1 MRFSHV
7 FYCSNDKHG
16 FNRNNAGACRATGS
30 HTWSVTI
37 SCNLRYRCIAVFA
50 HIECNLSDLQ
60 DNPASTTTRRRIRR
74 PLQEFCVNSTAI
86 DGSSHQAVKEL
97 NSSGSLFPDLSNAVR
112 IESTADLTLRRST
125 RSRRVSNNGGSV
137 TDCDVPSRS
146 KPRVQR
152 KSRLNDGAA
161 VAVRQIDIPAE
172 NTPTASELIRSL
184 CAAAADAAA
193 EVETEL
199 LAATASSPV
208 VPVQDGIQRV
218 CVPSASASATPR
230 AKQGDAATMTICPTD
245 RSPARLCTGSV
256 GASSL
261 SADTRSNQCEIAV
274 SEPILDQS
282 APDDPGQRLQDEYPY
297 RVLSDPLTAGL
308 TDSQH
313 ASPST
318 ISTTLV
324 PSASQLPEQLLSSIS
339 SQHACFVPPLF
350 EDPGHEHRRI
360 NKQRTHVSSTH
371 SSTLFSQFAVWVPE
385 MDSVACVQA
394 VPTRSTTQRCMPK
407 HPAAGDSTAAL
418 PDGPADAMCVPAAM
432 RIQPDCM
439 AVLHVVPSSVY
450 DTHGT
455 ALLYRWWLIGVVT
468 CLLTL
473 LACLH
478 PSSVGHFVQAL
489 HGTWSELCANASS
502 VLYALWSRVPCIDDV
517 AWRSCVSQIQLIC
530 TRMLCILGDVWDRIW
545 DSTASASAAG
555 AL

>member
-1 MRFSHV
+1 M
-7 FYCSNDKHG
+7 
-16 FNRNNAGACRATGS
+16 
-30 HTWSVTI
+30 
-37 SCNLRYRCIAVFA
+37 
-50 HIECNLSDLQ
+50 
-60 DNPASTTTRRRIRR
+60 
-74 PLQEFCVNSTAI
+74 
-86 DGSSHQAVKEL
+86 
-97 NSSGSLFPDLSNAVR
+97 FPDISNGVR
-112 IESTADLTLRRST
+112 IKSTADLALRRST

-137 TDCDVPSRS
+137 TDSAVPSRS

-161 VAVRQIDIPAE
+161 VAARQIDIPAE
-172 NTPTASELIRSL
+172 NTATASELIRSL

-218 CVPSASASATPR
+218 CVPSASASATLR
-230 AKQGDAATMTICPTD
+230 GKQGDAATMTICPTD
-245 RSPARLCTGSV
+245 RSPASVCTLSV
-256 GASSL
+256 EASSL
-261 SADTRSNQCEIAV
+261 SADTRSDRCDIAV
-274 SEPILDQS
+274 SEPVLDQS
-282 APDDPGQRLQDEYPY
+282 ALDEPGQRLQDEYPY
-297 RVLSDPLTAGL
+297 LVVSDPLTASR
-308 TDSQH
+308 TDCQH

-318 ISTTLV
+318 ISTTLF
-324 PSASQLPEQLLSSIS
+324 PSTSHVPEQLLSSIS

-350 EDPGHEHRRI
+350 EDPGREHRRI

-432 RIQPDCM
+432 SVQPDCM
-439 AVLHVVPSSVY
+439 AVVHVVPSSVY
-450 DTHGT
+450 DPHGT

-478 PSSVGHFVQAL
+478 PSSVVHSIQAL
-489 HGTWSELCANASS
+489 HARWSELCANASS

-517 AWRSCVSQIQLIC
+517 AWRSCVIMSQIQLIC
-530 TRMLCILGDVWDRIW
+530 TRMLCILGDIWDRV
-545 DSTASASAAG
+545 
-555 AL
+555 